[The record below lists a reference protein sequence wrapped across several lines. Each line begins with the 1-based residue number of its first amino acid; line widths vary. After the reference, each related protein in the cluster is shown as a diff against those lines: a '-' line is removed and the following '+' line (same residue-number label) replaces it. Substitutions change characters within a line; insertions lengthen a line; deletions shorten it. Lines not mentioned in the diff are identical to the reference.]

1 MTNFNNMNSIFTQA
15 NKTATLVAK
24 SFFNPKNV
32 LISTPVFLMTSPI
45 QGKSNKEI
53 IVRFSYYITSVAK
66 ASAFFKDGL
75 SNNSLKSL
83 TNVLAQVYESTMLS
97 TVDGN
102 HSSGHTN
109 SQVNKI
115 SVQLELVRQYQPY
128 MDTSILAQYL
138 AINLSTHGFNR
149 VINRL
154 LNAVP
159 FLNPNYV
166 HNGSAITGIKVQVSG
181 LLTSQ
186 RNRSRKTV
194 YTASAGTFNNS
205 VGGLSSAQQ
214 TSYTGPTSYTG
225 QASFIGPNNESSN
238 KSPVQLSSTVVDYS
252 TYTTKSGLGAYTV
265 KV

>member
-1 MTNFNNMNSIFTQA
+1 MTNFNNMGSIFTQA

-66 ASAFFKDGL
+66 ASGSFKNGL
-75 SNNSLKSL
+75 SSNSLKSL
-83 TNVLAQVYESTMLS
+83 TNILTQVYESAMLS
-97 TVDGN
+97 TVNGN
-102 HSSGHTN
+102 HSSDYTN

-115 SVQLELVRQYQPY
+115 SVQLELVRQHQPY
-128 MDTSILAQYL
+128 MDASILAQYF

-154 LNAVP
+154 LNAMP
-159 FLNPNYV
+159 FLNPNYL
-166 HNGSAITGIKVQVSG
+166 HNSSAITGIKVQVSG

-194 YTASAGTFNNS
+194 YTASAGTFSNS
-205 VGGLSSAQQ
+205 VGQ
-214 TSYTGPTSYTG
+214 
-225 QASFIGPNNESSN
+225 NNESSN
-238 KSPVQLSSTVVDYS
+238 KSRSSETSHTQLSSTLVDYS

-265 KV
+265 KVWIACSGQISV